1 MGQPVFETER
11 LVLRPFTLDDAPD
24 VARLAGDPLIAD
36 TTAKLPHP
44 YENKHAESWIG
55 THAEGF
61 EKGTLLNV
69 AITDREDGVLYGTTG
84 LSIRTEHRRAEL
96 GYWVGVPH
104 WGNGY
109 ATEAS
114 RALVDWAFSDGNL
127 NRVMAR
133 HMARNPASGRVME
146 KLGMRLEGTLRRHV
160 SRGDDFDDIV
170 IYSILASEFTP

>member
-1 MGQPVFETER
+1 MRQPVFETER
-11 LVLRPFTLDDAPD
+11 LVLRPFALSDAPE
-24 VARLAGDPLIAD
+24 VARLAGDRLIAD
-36 TTAKLPHP
+36 TTASLPHP
-44 YENKHAESWIG
+44 YEEKHAESWIS
-55 THAEGF
+55 THTEGF
-61 EKGTLLNV
+61 RRGKLLNV

-84 LSIRTEHRRAEL
+84 LVIRAEHRRAEL

-114 RALVDWAFSDGNL
+114 RALIGWAFSEGNL

-146 KLGMRLEGTLRRHV
+146 KLGMRIEGTLRRHV

-170 IYSILASEFTP
+170 ICSILASEFTP